1 MRHALSSRLLLAG
14 LVALSGLA
22 AGCMTA
28 KPVAPISAPAV
39 NPVQQASAAEAQVV
53 PPGGSAAVQPNR
65 KADKPAELPAPRPAP
80 VVPNTAPA
88 KPGEAARL
96 TAAFN
101 NKVIYAPD
109 PTRGGA
115 LMPGMLGRLYI
126 FSTDEGVPI
135 APPGELLVDLYDNSP
150 ATNGGQPKL
159 LEVWHIDAVSF
170 AKFRKRDIIGEG
182 YSLFLPW
189 STYHIDIKQVN
200 MVVRFTGA
208 DGRVLLSP
216 PEGLAIDHAATLQ
229 RAAEKIGVTMGDGG
243 QGKPKDLPTTI
254 K

>member
-1 MRHALSSRLLLAG
+1 MRYSRFSARRFLAG
-14 LVALSGLA
+14 LIALSGMT
-22 AGCMTA
+22 AGCMTTKPEA
-28 KPVAPISAPAV
+28 KLPA
-39 NPVQQASAAEAQVV
+39 NPVQQASATEAQVV
-53 PPGGSAAVQPNR
+53 PPGGSVAVQPNR
-65 KADKPAELPAPRPAP
+65 KTDKPADLPAPKPAP
-80 VVPNTAPA
+80 VVANVAPA

-135 APPGELLVDLYDNSP
+135 APPGELLVDLFDNSP
-150 ATNGGQPKL
+150 AANGGQPKL
-159 LEVWHIDAVSF
+159 LEVWHIDAASF

-229 RAAEKIGVTMGDGG
+229 RAAEKIGVSMGDGG
-243 QGKPKDLPTTI
+243 QGKPKELPATI